1 MLSCIPHTS
10 CLEPL
15 GIREVLL
22 QKMRDFKR
30 ITQLLVDF
38 RLFKK
43 DKAAKPPVST
53 PGLTRFYQQNQSS
66 TILLLFLKKPSP
78 EITHSEKRRCS
89 SLLSVGKLQ
98 CTTHNSRA
106 PDITMQSKEKP
117 RAKRSQVPISH
128 SKTSQLTGS
137 TVSFGANSV

>member
-1 MLSCIPHTS
+1 M
-10 CLEPL
+10 
-15 GIREVLL
+15 VV

-30 ITQLLVDF
+30 IRQLLAYF

-43 DKAAKPPVST
+43 DEAAKPPVST
-53 PGLTRFYQQNQSS
+53 PELTRFYQQNQSS
-66 TILLLFLKKPSP
+66 TIFLLFLRQPSP
-78 EITHSEKRRCS
+78 KIAHSEKRRCTT
-89 SLLSVGKLQ
+89 LLFVGKLQ

-137 TVSFGANSV
+137 AVPFGANSV